1 MSKEEILDTLENFKD
16 EYGTSFSNT
25 ERETVNKEERNI
37 YIWKMRN
44 EGHTIREIS
53 RAVGLTRQR
62 VEQIIEEM
70 ARKKTFIEKE
80 RHPWDM

>member
-1 MSKEEILDTLENFKD
+1 
-16 EYGTSFSNT
+16 
-25 ERETVNKEERNI
+25 
-37 YIWKMRN
+37 MRN
-44 EGHTIREIS
+44 EGHSIREIS
-53 RAVGLTRQR
+53 HVVGLTRQR

>member
-1 MSKEEILDTLENFKD
+1 MS
-16 EYGTSFSNT
+16 
-25 ERETVNKEERNI
+25 KEERNI

-53 RAVGLTRQR
+53 HVVGLTRQR

>member
-1 MSKEEILDTLENFKD
+1 M
-16 EYGTSFSNT
+16 
-25 ERETVNKEERNI
+25 NKEERNI

-53 RAVGLTRQR
+53 HVVGLTRQR

>member
-1 MSKEEILDTLENFKD
+1 MS
-16 EYGTSFSNT
+16 
-25 ERETVNKEERNI
+25 KEERNI

-53 RAVGLTRQR
+53 HAVGLTRQR

-80 RHPWDM
+80 RHSWDM

>member
-1 MSKEEILDTLENFKD
+1 MS
-16 EYGTSFSNT
+16 
-25 ERETVNKEERNI
+25 KEERNI

-44 EGHTIREIS
+44 EGHSIREIS
-53 RAVGLTRQR
+53 HVVGLTRQR